1 MSGRKPT
8 AAPGTCEC
16 HGKPS
21 AECPRNR
28 SHKVSAKE
36 QHEAT
41 VRYYAEFGHV
51 AIILDRSWLM
61 CRCLQGQQPGH
72 PAHRERL

>member
-8 AAPGTCEC
+8 AAPGICEC

-28 SHKVSAKE
+28 LHKVTAKE

-41 VRYYAEFGHV
+41 LRYFSDTQRNVTLGLE
-51 AIILDRSWLM
+51 WLM
-61 CRCLQGQQPGH
+61 CRCGQGAQ
-72 PAHRERL
+72 PAHQAHPL